1 MKRQVAVIGLGRFGS
16 SLAKTL
22 FSMGHDVLAVDTDEK
37 LVQNIAPH
45 VTHAVQAD
53 ASDETVLNE
62 LGVPSVNVAIVSM
75 GSAIQ
80 SSVLCTILLKKVG
93 VRYVIARADDELHGT
108 ILEKIGADKVIYP
121 ERETGVRVAHNL
133 TLTDVLDYIP
143 VTPGGYGVAKL
154 AVPPYFVGRSLSALG
169 LGQDGKWGVAVLLIQ
184 RAKQVILTPSRNEFV
199 QADDVLIV
207 AGTDDQ
213 LERMLTDAKKQQ
225 EGWKR

>member
-1 MKRQVAVIGLGRFGS
+1 MLFRS

-53 ASDETVLNE
+53 ATDEVVLNE
-62 LGVPSVNVAIVSM
+62 LGVPSVNVGIVSM

-154 AVPPYFVGRSLSALG
+154 AVPAYFVGRSLSALG
-169 LGQDGKWGVAVLLIQ
+169 LGQDEKWGVAVLLIQ
-184 RAKQVILTPSRNEFV
+184 RAKQVIVTPSRTEFV
-199 QADDVLIV
+199 QADDVMIV